1 MTPMTRSSAGRP
13 ESAWFAPERGANSSS
28 NRSRAVDGLLLVGSA
43 FVLDVAGR
51 VSVAARPV

>member
-1 MTPMTRSSAGRP
+1 MTRSSAGRP